1 MPYSLNDTI
10 NNLCINDLKDNF
22 SNRDE
27 FRLDDIILFYTL
39 KDSDIKKSTI
49 QWRVSRLL
57 KLGII
62 QRTGRGKYALGS
74 FQKFTPYP
82 TSNIKKVHQIIMQR
96 CFNVKYCIWST

>member
-10 NNLCINDLKDNF
+10 NNLFINDLKDNF

-39 KDSDIKKSTI
+39 KDSEIKKSTI

-57 KLGII
+57 
-62 QRTGRGKYALGS
+62 
-74 FQKFTPYP
+74 
-82 TSNIKKVHQIIMQR
+82 
-96 CFNVKYCIWST
+96 